1 MVAPFHEKA
10 KLRSKSSPM
19 AATQPPRPTP
29 GLKPT
34 KSSGMRGIWTRL
46 RLARTSPAPKCGA
59 EARRP
64 RPSRDHRAGPTAVLT
79 RVDPEADS
87 QRGRTS
93 PPPLLS

>member
-34 KSSGMRGIWTRL
+34 KSSGMRDLDEVALGEDE
-46 RLARTSPAPKCGA
+46 PGA
-59 EARRP
+59 K
-64 RPSRDHRAGPTAVLT
+64 V
-79 RVDPEADS
+79 
-87 QRGRTS
+87 RGRS
-93 PPPLLS
+93 PQAPALKGSPGGS